1 MPAYRMIN
9 VQNANAYFAGRT
21 IGKQWDVYSG
31 EQKDAAILQA
41 KRELSKIRP
50 MREDEPPFQLGDVH
64 RDEYAVYEQAMAMLL
79 RDTLPGG
86 RGELTP
92 SLDEAKERPVPRFYG
107 RYAVDALVWLGD
119 RLVKS
124 VHLV

>member
-1 MPAYRMIN
+1 MIN

-21 IGKQWDVYSG
+21 IGRAWDEYSG

-50 MREDEPPFQLGDVH
+50 MLEDEPPYQLGDVH
-64 RDEYAVYEQAMAMLL
+64 RDEFAVYEQAAYLL
-79 RDTLPGG
+79 FRDTLPAGS
-86 RGELTP
+86 GELTP
-92 SLDEAKERPVPRFYG
+92 SLDEAKERPVPRDLDG
-107 RYAVDALVWLGD
+107 RWSIDALVWLGD